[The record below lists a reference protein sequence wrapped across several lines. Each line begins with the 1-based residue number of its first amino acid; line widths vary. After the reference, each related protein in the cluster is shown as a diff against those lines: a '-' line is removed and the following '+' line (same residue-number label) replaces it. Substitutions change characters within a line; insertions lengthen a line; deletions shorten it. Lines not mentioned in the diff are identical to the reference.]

1 MSEEIEVTEDGIVI
15 RDLEIE
21 DAELAAYVGTFEDPA
36 DGVRGLIDIAM
47 KVQAHFTTDLETQN
61 IRAAADDVI
70 QRIEEAYE
78 QLVED
83 LQEKAALLV
92 DPKDGPVIKALN
104 TATGDNLKKLLNPER
119 DLSEVDLSPM
129 ARLRGLVN
137 DDIESLRKEVGDT
150 LEEIKKKL
158 GIGASSRKTAADGVD
173 FEGKVDLIVQ
183 NYATIYGDT
192 AIAIGAITEGGPSK
206 KGDTE
211 VELNYSDTNNIS
223 CKIIWESKTDKTF
236 KGSATSRSPKVI
248 DDQVKKELNNAIET
262 RKAKCAIMV
271 LDNAGL
277 DMDAQPEWREYE
289 GNKLLIVVDPI
300 TPDENLIRLAYLW
313 GRWKAKSSI
322 GTNVVSVDFEGI
334 KDAFDKIR
342 MRLKDLSN
350 IKRTNTTIVGLLTAS
365 SKDIT
370 GIQRDTKGMMEALA
384 ETINIELAEI
394 NDEIEEN

>member
-15 RDLEIE
+15 RELEIE
-21 DAELAAYVGTFEDPA
+21 DAELAAYVSTFEDPA
-36 DGVRGLIDIAM
+36 EGVRGLIDIAM
-47 KVQAHFTTDLETQN
+47 KVQSHFTTDLETQN

-78 QLVED
+78 QLMED
-83 LQEKAALLV
+83 LDEKAAQLV
-92 DPKDGPVIKALN
+92 HPTDGPVIKALN

-119 DLSEVDLSPM
+119 DFSESDISPM

-150 LEEIKKKL
+150 LAEIKTKL
-158 GIGASSRKTAADGVD
+158 GIGAGSRKTAADGVD
-173 FEGKVDLIVQ
+173 FEGKIDLIVQ
-183 NYATIYGDT
+183 NYATIYADT
-192 AIAIGAITEGGPSK
+192 AISIGAKTEGGPSK

-223 CKIIWESKTDKTF
+223 CKIVWESKTDKTF
-236 KGSATSRSPKVI
+236 KGSATSKSPKVI

-271 LDNAGL
+271 LDSAGL
-277 DMDAQPEWREYE
+277 DMEAQPVWREYE

-300 TPDENLIRLAYLW
+300 TPDEDLIRLAYLW
-313 GRWKAKSSI
+313 GRWKARTSI
-322 GTNVVSVDFEGI
+322 GTNVVSIDFEGI

-342 MRLKDLSN
+342 LRLKDLSA
-350 IKRTNTTIVGLLTAS
+350 IKRTNTTIVNLLTAS
-365 SKDIT
+365 SKDIS
-370 GIQRDTKGMMEALA
+370 GIQRDTKGLMEDLA

-394 NDEIEEN
+394 DDEIEEN